1 MSKILVTYHSLTENT
16 KKVAEAIVE
25 SLEGEKAIKPLKDVT
40 HEELGQFTLLFV
52 GFPVHSHSVP
62 YHVEEFI
69 KAIPKGKKIALFCT
83 HGSLTGSQ
91 LSREAL
97 EHATV
102 LATGVNIL
110 GTFSCRGR
118 VSSKALEVLMKS
130 PEHQL
135 WTGMATSANT
145 HPDESDLDDART
157 FARQILTLSYRD

>member
-1 MSKILVTYHSLTENT
+1 MSKILVTYHSLTDNT
-16 KKVAEAIVE
+16 KKVAEVILE
-25 SLEGEKAIKPLKDVT
+25 SLEGEKTIKPLEDVT
-40 HEELGQFTLLFV
+40 HEELEQFTLLFV

-62 YHVEEFI
+62 YRVEEFL
-69 KAIPKGKKIALFCT
+69 KAIPKGKKTAFFCT

-97 EHATV
+97 EYAAV
-102 LATGVNIL
+102 VSVGARIL

-118 VSSKALEVLMKS
+118 VAPEALESLIKS

-135 WTGMATSANT
+135 WTEMAASANT

-157 FARQILTLSYRD
+157 FARQILTLSYQD